1 MSWHWADLCL
11 RPEPT
16 SLTPPTRRRRWL
28 VACGGYAAFSSSPP
42 AILIVVTPDFL
53 SVAPHDCEGRGLERA
68 GRDAKEGEHLA
79 LQLRELDVEDLDAV
93 SVLKQM
99 VPLGEAEQP

>member
-53 SVAPHDCEGRGLERA
+53 SVAPQFGEDLQSRCTGLELQSA
-68 GRDAKEGEHLA
+68 GYAGEQSIA
-79 LQLRELDVEDLDAV
+79 M
-93 SVLKQM
+93 S
-99 VPLGEAEQP
+99 GAEVIPDPT